1 MIHNLTYKSVEQVS
15 SLGEE
20 NLRVF
25 ARLVAHQIDAVN
37 ATVDHSVRLAKPAIE
52 AKVNS
57 GCATLD
63 NPKLADQTRTDY
75 PAWFEKRRAVG
86 GTDLRQ
92 YVPSTLLTA

>member
-37 ATVDHSVRLAKPAIE
+37 ATVAHSVRLAKPAIE
-52 AKVNS
+52 AKVS
-57 GCATLD
+57 TECATPE
-63 NPKLADQTRTDY
+63 NPRLSDQTRNND
-75 PAWFEKRRAVG
+75 PAWFSNVV
-86 GTDLRQ
+86 LF
-92 YVPSTLLTA
+92 